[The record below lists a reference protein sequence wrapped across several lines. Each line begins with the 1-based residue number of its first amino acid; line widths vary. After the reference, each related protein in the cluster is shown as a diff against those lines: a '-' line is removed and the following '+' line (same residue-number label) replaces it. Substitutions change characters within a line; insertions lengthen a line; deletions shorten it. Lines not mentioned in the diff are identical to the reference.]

1 MENEDLKAQQPAA
14 TPATIL
20 EYFAANP
27 VAANLMMCI
36 LLIGGFISVSSITSQ
51 SFPTLS
57 LGQIN
62 VTVPY
67 PGATPS
73 EVEESIT
80 RRIEEAV
87 LGIDGVKRVTSRAYE
102 NSGAVS
108 IELKD
113 FVDEMKVKDDIEMA
127 VERLADFPPERAE
140 EPNIV
145 LLETVGEVMTL
156 VVSSDLSDLELRRG
170 AELLEQELLS
180 IPSVSLVSLFGARDY
195 EISIEVKEETLRSY
209 GLSIR
214 DVASSIRR
222 SSLNISSGEIRTEA
236 GDLLL
241 RTNNKS
247 YTGEEFKDIIIKS
260 LPNGSL
266 LRLNEIANINDG
278 FTEDELIHE
287 FNGKKS
293 LFVKIQK
300 SDSEDSLSIAE
311 DIRDRLATYTPPPG
325 IEIGIWD
332 DATETVRNYLSIM
345 VRNGILGF
353 VLVFL
358 FLVLMLDLRL
368 ATWVAMGVPI
378 SFFGAF
384 IFFDFFGINFHVI
397 TLLALIIVLG
407 IVVDD
412 AVVVGEN
419 IIAEQE
425 NGLKGVEAA
434 KAGIKG
440 VAAPVTI
447 GVFTTIA
454 AFAPLGFVSGFFS
467 QFYQAVPIVV
477 ITVLVMSLIEAFLI
491 LPSHLTHGGNWSRWP
506 LDQIQSKVSD
516 KLASFRDDKMLPLIE
531 RAIKYKKTTIL
542 ISALFFFSA
551 MGLIASK
558 LVRFEFMPSIESTRI
573 SASLAFPVGTP
584 FDVTEAAAERLVSA
598 AEAVNEGLEGVSF
611 KSVSMTVGG
620 QTSTGGGPFG
630 GGRVTMANHLASIQI
645 QLNPEPLR
653 KLPAEELERLWREKV
668 GSIPGVEKLNY
679 VSQFFGNPSDIAFEL
694 THQDEAILSQAVE
707 ELKAEYAKIPGMFEI
722 QDSNS
727 PGKRQ
732 YDIELTSAG
741 LAAGLTP
748 SDVALQL
755 RQSFYGEEVQRI
767 QRGREELRVM
777 VRYPENERQSARN
790 FFDTRIRL
798 FDGTEAPLTQVA
810 RVSETQSYSSIER
823 VNGRRIVTVSSRVD
837 RSIAMPEDIDNQLR
851 ANVLPI
857 LKEKHTGLQIS
868 TAGFAQDQLESLAS
882 LGRLS
887 LLALLVI
894 YAMLA
899 SLLKSYSQ
907 PLIILAGIPF
917 GAAGA
922 FIGHFILGYNLSFY
936 SLFGVVA
943 LAGVVVNDSLILVDR
958 YNKFMAEGI
967 YTAEQA
973 VLKATQRRFRPIFLT
988 TATTSLGLMPL
999 IFETSTTAQF
1009 MIPMAISLAI
1019 GILFASLLILFIVPT
1034 LIVIQEGLS
1043 NPSPSNRLNKVRD
1056 KLTGARA

>member
-1 MENEDLKAQQPAA
+1 MQSTGNQSDLSAKG
-14 TPATIL
+14 IL
-20 EYFAANP
+20 DYFAANP
-27 VAANLMMCI
+27 VAANLMMFI
-36 LLIGGFISVSSITSQ
+36 MLLGGFIAASSLTAQ
-51 SFPTLS
+51 SFPTIN

-62 VTVPY
+62 ITVPY

-102 NSGAVS
+102 NTGAVS
-108 IELKD
+108 VELKD
-113 FVDEMKVKDDIEMA
+113 FVDQMKVRDDIEMA
-127 VERLADFPPERAE
+127 VERLSDFPPERAE
-140 EPNIV
+140 EPDIV
-145 LLETVGEVMTL
+145 RLETIGEVMTL
-156 VVSSDLSDLELRRG
+156 VVSSDLSDLELRNG

-195 EISIEVKEETLRSY
+195 EISIEVKEENLRSY
-209 GLSIR
+209 GLSIS
-214 DVASSIRR
+214 DVASSIKR
-222 SSLNISSGEIRTEA
+222 SSLNVSSGEIRTDA

-241 RTNNKS
+241 RTNNKR
-247 YTGEEFKDIIIKS
+247 YTGEEFRDIIIKS

-266 LRLNEIANINDG
+266 LKLKDIAQINDG

-300 SDSEDSLSIAE
+300 SDSEDSLAIAK
-311 DIRDRLATYTPPPG
+311 DIRDRLSNYTPPPG
-325 IEIGIWD
+325 IEIDIWD
-332 DATETVRNYLSIM
+332 DATESVRNYLSIM
-345 VRNGILGF
+345 VRNGVLGF
-353 VLVFL
+353 ILVFL

-384 IFFDFFGINFHVI
+384 LFFDFFGVNFHVI

-425 NGLKGVEAA
+425 GGLKGMDAA

-447 GVFTTIA
+447 GVMTTVA

-477 ITVLVMSLIEAFLI
+477 ITVLMMSLVEAFLI
-491 LPSHLTHGGNWSRWP
+491 LPAHLTHGGNWSRWP
-506 LDQIQSKVSD
+506 LDVIQQNVST
-516 KLASFRDDKMLPLIE
+516 KLANFRDTTVLPLVE
-531 RAIKYKKTTIL
+531 RAIQYRKTTIL
-542 ISALFFFSA
+542 ISVVFFLSA
-551 MGLIASK
+551 MALIPLK
-558 LVRFEFMPSIESTRI
+558 LIRFEFLPSIESTRI
-573 SASLAFPVGTP
+573 SASLAFPIGTP
-584 FDVTEAAAERLVSA
+584 FDVTQAAAEKLVTA
-598 AEAVNEGLEGVSF
+598 AEKVNAESEGSSF
-611 KSVSMTVGG
+611 QSVSMTVGG

-645 QLNPEPLR
+645 RLNPEPLR
-653 KLPAEELERLWREKV
+653 TLPAEELERLWRNEV
-668 GSIPGVEKLNY
+668 GVIPGVEKLNY

-694 THQDEAILSQAVE
+694 THQDDSVLSQAVE
-707 ELKAEYAKIPGMFEI
+707 ELKLEYAAIPAMFEI
-722 QDSNS
+722 QDSNN

-732 YDIELTSAG
+732 YDVELTSAG

-748 SDVALQL
+748 ADVALQL

-777 VRYPENERQSARN
+777 VRYPENERQSAKD
-790 FFDTRIRL
+790 FFDVRIRL
-798 FDGTEAPLTQVA
+798 SDGTEAPLTQVA
-810 RVSETQSYSSIER
+810 KVTENRSYSSIER
-823 VNGRRIVTVSSRVD
+823 VNGRRIVTVSGRVD
-837 RSIAMPEDIDNQLR
+837 RSSAMPEDIEIGLR
-851 ANVLPI
+851 TTTLPK
-857 LKEKHTGLQIS
+857 LKEKYVGLQIN
-868 TAGFAQDQLESLAS
+868 TAGFAQDQQASLAS
-882 LGRLS
+882 LGQLS
-887 LLALLVI
+887 LLALLI
-894 YAMLA
+894 IFAMLA
-899 SLLKSYSQ
+899 SLLRSYSQ

-958 YNKFMAEGI
+958 FNKFRDEGS
-967 YTAEQA
+967 YTVEEA
-973 VLKATQRRFRPIFLT
+973 VIKATQRRFRPIFIT

-1034 LIVIQEGLS
+1034 LIVVQETLLS
-1043 NPSPSNRLNKVRD
+1043 KYKPPTSEL
-1056 KLTGARA
+1056 AQA

>member
-1 MENEDLKAQQPAA
+1 MQSTDNQSDFSAKG
-14 TPATIL
+14 IL
-20 EYFAANP
+20 DYFAANP
-27 VAANLMMCI
+27 VAANLMMFI
-36 LLIGGFISVSSITSQ
+36 MLLGGFIAASSLTAQ
-51 SFPTLS
+51 SFPTIN

-62 VTVPY
+62 ITVPY

-102 NSGAVS
+102 NTGAVS
-108 IELKD
+108 VELKD
-113 FVDEMKVKDDIEMA
+113 FVDQMKVRDDIEMA
-127 VERLADFPPERAE
+127 VERLSDFPPERAE
-140 EPNIV
+140 EPDIV
-145 LLETVGEVMTL
+145 RLETIGDVMTL
-156 VVSSDLSDLELRRG
+156 VVSSDLSDLELRNG

-195 EISIEVKEETLRSY
+195 EISIEVKEENLRSY
-209 GLSIR
+209 GLSIS
-214 DVASSIRR
+214 DVASSIKR
-222 SSLNISSGEIRTEA
+222 SSLNVSSGEIRTDA

-241 RTNNKS
+241 RTNNKR
-247 YTGEEFKDIIIKS
+247 YTGEEFRDIIIKS

-266 LRLNEIANINDG
+266 LKLKDIAQINDG

-300 SDSEDSLSIAE
+300 SDSEDSLAIAK
-311 DIRDRLATYTPPPG
+311 DIRDRLSNYTPPPG
-325 IEIGIWD
+325 IEIDIWD
-332 DATETVRNYLSIM
+332 DATESVRNYLSIM
-345 VRNGILGF
+345 VRNGVLGF
-353 VLVFL
+353 ILVFL

-384 IFFDFFGINFHVI
+384 LFFDFFGVNFHVI

-425 NGLKGVEAA
+425 GGLKGMDAA

-447 GVFTTIA
+447 GVMTTVA

-477 ITVLVMSLIEAFLI
+477 ITVLMMSLVEAFLI
-491 LPSHLTHGGNWSRWP
+491 LPAHLTHGGNWSRWP
-506 LDQIQSKVSD
+506 LDVIQQNVST
-516 KLASFRDDKMLPLIE
+516 KLANFRDTTVLPLVE
-531 RAIKYKKTTIL
+531 RAIQYRKTTIL
-542 ISALFFFSA
+542 ISVVFFLSA
-551 MGLIASK
+551 MALIPLK
-558 LVRFEFMPSIESTRI
+558 LIRFEFLPSIESTRI
-573 SASLAFPVGTP
+573 SASLAFPIGTP
-584 FDVTEAAAERLVSA
+584 FEVTQAAAEKLVTA
-598 AEAVNEGLEGVSF
+598 AEKVNAESEGSSF
-611 KSVSMTVGG
+611 QSVSMTVGG

-645 QLNPEPLR
+645 RLNPEPLR
-653 KLPAEELERLWREKV
+653 TLPADELERLWRNEV
-668 GSIPGVEKLNY
+668 GAIPGVEKLNY

-694 THQDEAILSQAVE
+694 THQDDSVLSQAVE
-707 ELKAEYAKIPGMFEI
+707 ELKLEYAAIPAMFEI
-722 QDSNS
+722 QDSNN

-732 YDIELTSAG
+732 YDVELTSAG

-748 SDVALQL
+748 ADVALQL

-777 VRYPENERQSARN
+777 VRYPENERQSAKD
-790 FFDTRIRL
+790 FFDVRIRL
-798 FDGTEAPLTQVA
+798 SDGTEAPLTQVA
-810 RVSETQSYSSIER
+810 KVTENRSYSSIER
-823 VNGRRIVTVSSRVD
+823 VNGRRIVTVSGRVD
-837 RSIAMPEDIDNQLR
+837 RSSAMPEDIEIGLR
-851 ANVLPI
+851 TTTLPK
-857 LKEKHTGLQIS
+857 LKEKYVGLQIN
-868 TAGFAQDQLESLAS
+868 TAGFAQDQQASLAS
-882 LGRLS
+882 LGQLS
-887 LLALLVI
+887 LLALLI
-894 YAMLA
+894 IFAMLA
-899 SLLKSYSQ
+899 SLLRSYSQ

-958 YNKFMAEGI
+958 FNKFRDEGS
-967 YTAEQA
+967 YTVEEA
-973 VLKATQRRFRPIFLT
+973 VIKATQRRFRPIFIT

-1034 LIVIQEGLS
+1034 LIVVQERL
-1043 NPSPSNRLNKVRD
+1043 LNKD
-1056 KLTGARA
+1056 KPPTSELAQA

>member
-1 MENEDLKAQQPAA
+1 MDNTVNDQSPISTKG
-14 TPATIL
+14 IL
-20 EYFAANP
+20 DYFAANP

-36 LLIGGFISVSSITSQ
+36 LLLGGFIAASSITAQ
-51 SFPTLS
+51 SFPTIN

-62 VTVPY
+62 ITVPY

-87 LGIDGVKRVTSRAYE
+87 IGIDGVKRVTSRAYE

-113 FVDEMKVKDDIEMA
+113 FVDQMKVRDDIEMA
-127 VERLADFPPERAE
+127 VERLSDFPPERAE
-140 EPNIV
+140 EPDIV
-145 LLETVGEVMTL
+145 RLETIGDVMTL

-170 AELLEQELLS
+170 AELLEQELLA
-180 IPSVSLVSLFGARDY
+180 IPSVSLVSLFGAKNY
-195 EISIEVKEETLRSY
+195 EISIEVKEENLRSY
-209 GLSIR
+209 GLSIS

-222 SSLNISSGEIRTEA
+222 SSLNVSSGEIRTDA

-241 RTNNKS
+241 RTNNKR
-247 YTGEEFKDIIIKS
+247 YIGQEFEDIIIKS

-266 LRLNEIANINDG
+266 LRLRDIARINDG
-278 FTEDELIHE
+278 FTEDDLIHE

-300 SDSEDSLSIAE
+300 SDSEDSLAIAE
-311 DIRDRLATYTPPPG
+311 DIRDRLAIYTPPPG
-325 IEIGIWD
+325 IEIDIWD
-332 DATETVRNYLSIM
+332 DATDSVRNYLSIM
-345 VRNGILGF
+345 VRNGLLGF
-353 VLVFL
+353 ILVFL

-384 IFFDFFGINFHVI
+384 LFFDFFGINFHVI

-425 NGLKGVEAA
+425 TGLRGIEAA

-447 GVFTTIA
+447 GVMTTIA

-467 QFYQAVPIVV
+467 QFYQAVPVVV
-477 ITVLVMSLIEAFLI
+477 ITVLVMSLVEVFLI

-506 LDQIQSKVSD
+506 LDRIQHSVSNR
-516 KLASFRDDKMLPLIE
+516 LANFRDHTVLPLIE
-531 RAIKYKKTTIL
+531 KAIRYRKTTIL
-542 ISALFFFSA
+542 ISILFFSSA
-551 MGLIASK
+551 RGLLALK

-573 SASLAFPVGTP
+573 SASLAFPIGTP
-584 FDVTEAAAERLVSA
+584 FEVTQAAAEKLVSA
-598 AEAVNEGLEGVSF
+598 AEAVNASAAGSSF
-611 KSVSMTVGG
+611 QSVSMTVGG

-645 QLNPEPLR
+645 RLNPEPLR
-653 KLPAEELERLWREKV
+653 KLPAQELERLWRNEV

-694 THQDEAILSQAVE
+694 THQDDSILSQAVE
-707 ELKAEYAKIPGMFEI
+707 ELKFEYAQIPSMFEV
-722 QDSNS
+722 QDSNN

-732 YDIELTSAG
+732 YDVELTSAG

-748 SDVALQL
+748 ADVAMQL
-755 RQSFYGEEVQRI
+755 RQNFYGEEVQRI

-777 VRYPENERQSARN
+777 VRYPENERQSARD
-790 FFDTRIRL
+790 FFDVRIRL
-798 FDGTEAPLTQVA
+798 SDGTEAPLTQVA
-810 RVSETQSYSSIER
+810 KVSENRSYSSIER
-823 VNGRRIVTVSSRVD
+823 VNGRRIVTVSARVD
-837 RSIAMPEDIDNQLR
+837 RSSAMPEDIENELK
-851 ANVLPI
+851 ATTLPALTSKYI
-857 LKEKHTGLQIS
+857 GLQINE
-868 TAGFAQDQLESLAS
+868 AGYAQDQVESLAS

-894 YAMLA
+894 FALLA
-899 SLLKSYSQ
+899 SLLRSYSQ

-922 FIGHFILGYNLSFY
+922 FIGHYILGYNLSLY

-958 YNKFMAEGI
+958 FNKFMSEGI
-967 YTAEQA
+967 YTVEEA
-973 VLKATQRRFRPIFLT
+973 VLKATQKRFRPIFLT

-1034 LIVIQEGLS
+1034 LIVIQHKLF
-1043 NPSPSNRLNKVRD
+1043 NKA
-1056 KLTGARA
+1056 KLKSGTLAEA

>member
-1 MENEDLKAQQPAA
+1 MENTVNDQSPIA
-14 TPATIL
+14 TKGIL
-20 EYFAANP
+20 DYFAANP
-27 VAANLMMCI
+27 VAANLLMCI
-36 LLIGGFISVSSITSQ
+36 MLLGGFVAVSSITAQ
-51 SFPTLS
+51 SFPTIN

-62 VTVPY
+62 ITVPY

-87 LGIDGVKRVTSRAYE
+87 IGIDGVKRVTSRAYE

-113 FVDEMKVKDDIEMA
+113 FVDQMKVRDDIEMA
-127 VERLADFPPERAE
+127 VERLSDFPPERAE
-140 EPNIV
+140 EPDIV
-145 LLETVGEVMTL
+145 RLETIGDVMTL

-170 AELLEQELLS
+170 AELLEQELLA
-180 IPSVSLVSLFGARDY
+180 IPSVSLVSLFGAKNY
-195 EISIEVKEETLRSY
+195 EISIEVKEENLRSY
-209 GLSIR
+209 GLSIS

-222 SSLNISSGEIRTEA
+222 SSLNVSSGEIRTDA

-241 RTNNKS
+241 RTNNKR
-247 YTGEEFKDIIIKS
+247 YIGEEFEDIIIKS

-266 LRLNEIANINDG
+266 LRLRDIARINDG
-278 FTEDELIHE
+278 FTEDNLIHE

-300 SDSEDSLSIAE
+300 SDSEDSLAIAK
-311 DIRDRLATYTPPPG
+311 DIRDRLAIYTPPQG
-325 IEIGIWD
+325 IEVDIWD
-332 DATETVRNYLSIM
+332 DATDSVRNYLSIM
-345 VRNGILGF
+345 VRNGLLGF
-353 VLVFL
+353 ILVFL

-384 IFFDFFGINFHVI
+384 LFFDFFGINFHVI

-425 NGLKGVEAA
+425 TGLRGIEAA

-447 GVFTTIA
+447 GVMTTIA

-467 QFYQAVPIVV
+467 QFYQAVPVVV
-477 ITVLVMSLIEAFLI
+477 ITVLVMSLVEVFLI

-506 LDQIQSKVSD
+506 LDRIQLSVSNR
-516 KLASFRDDKMLPLIE
+516 LANFRDHTVLPLIE
-531 RAIKYKKTTIL
+531 KAIRYRKTTIL
-542 ISALFFFSA
+542 VSILFFFSA
-551 MGLIASK
+551 MGLLALK

-573 SASLAFPVGTP
+573 SASLAFPIGTP
-584 FDVTEAAAERLVSA
+584 FEVTQAAAEKLVSA
-598 AEAVNEGLEGVSF
+598 AEAVNDSASGQSF
-611 KSVSMTVGG
+611 QSVSMTVGG

-645 QLNPEPLR
+645 RLNPEPLR
-653 KLPAEELERLWREKV
+653 KLPAQELERLWRNEV

-679 VSQFFGNPSDIAFEL
+679 VSQFFGNSSDIAFEL
-694 THQDEAILSQAVE
+694 THQNDSILNQAVE
-707 ELKAEYAKIPGMFEI
+707 ELKFEYAQIPSMFEV
-722 QDSNS
+722 QDSNN

-732 YDIELTSAG
+732 YDVELTSAG

-748 SDVALQL
+748 ADVAMQL
-755 RQSFYGEEVQRI
+755 RQNFYGEEVQRI

-777 VRYPENERQSARN
+777 VRYPENERQSTRD
-790 FFDTRIRL
+790 FFDARIRL
-798 FDGTEAPLTQVA
+798 LDGTEAPLTQVA
-810 RVSETQSYSSIER
+810 KVSENRSYSSIER
-823 VNGRRIVTVSSRVD
+823 VNGRRIVTVSARVD
-837 RSIAMPEDIDNQLR
+837 RSNAMPEDIENELK
-851 ANVLPI
+851 ATTLPA
-857 LKEKHTGLQIS
+857 LKSKYIGLQINE
-868 TAGFAQDQLESLAS
+868 AGYAQDEQESLAS

-894 YAMLA
+894 YALLA
-899 SLLKSYSQ
+899 SLLRSYSQ

-922 FIGHFILGYNLSFY
+922 FIGHYILGYNLSFY

-958 YNKFMAEGI
+958 FNKFMSEGY
-967 YTAEQA
+967 YTVEEA
-973 VLKATQRRFRPIFLT
+973 VLKATQKRFRPIFLT

-1034 LIVIQEGLS
+1034 LIVIQHKLFNKQKLKS
-1043 NPSPSNRLNKVRD
+1043 NALVE
-1056 KLTGARA
+1056 A